1 MSILKIKDSQ
11 GNWVGVPTVKGD
23 TGNGISSAILND
35 DYTLTLTFTD
45 GTTYKTPS
53 IRGEKGEKGE
63 PATDMEIHICSAS
76 EYNAETRV
84 PTIANPN
91 DKTFYLVPT
100 EDGTSP
106 DLFTEWVY
114 VNGAWEMF
122 GSAKIDLS
130 GYAEKTDTV
139 LKTTLSRGRK
149 SNTTVG
155 IGSVAFG
162 NNVVASGENAHS
174 EGNGSQA
181 TGNNSHAE
189 GYSTKASSSA
199 SHAEGYNTKATGTM
213 SHAEGMSTTS
223 SGNYSHAEGSNTEA
237 TKKDSHAEGHGT
249 QASGEQSHAEGYQT
263 LAMGVA
269 SHAEG
274 RATSAAGIYSH
285 AEGVATTASGDN
297 SHTSGAYTIAQR
309 KSQMAIGE
317 YNVVDSGG
325 SATSDKGNYILIA
338 GNGTTSSNRSNAM
351 TLDWS
356 GNEKIAGSLTLG
368 MNTNDEINISAS
380 ELKKL
385 KEMNPVDDVQI
396 NDTSIVENGVA
407 NIPLASDRNTGVI
420 KISSSDSGLNIFG
433 GVLYVNPALSSEIKR
448 GENLRKPIAP
458 KSQHESTFYGLAKA
472 SGDTTQSQS
481 SNPVG
486 TYTDEAKASIKNM
499 LGVQDNMRV
508 DITKEEDSET
518 QNTSWQSSKTFI
530 EIHNA
535 LTKGINVI
543 VNDNDFLLPYVG
555 QLYQNNIYWLAFGVS
570 TVFNNTNV
578 LFGYLIGDNN
588 GQTIVT
594 QINQNTPIPQIDDS
608 TISGNSV
615 WSSGKIKDELDYKVN
630 DVRINDNSIV
640 ADGVANIPIATT
652 TQNGAM
658 SAQDKGRLDTLYADY
673 SSALT
678 ALGVI

>member
-11 GNWVGVPTVKGD
+11 GNWVGVPSIKGD
-23 TGNGISSAILND
+23 KGDRGNGIQSAILND

-122 GSAKIDLS
+122 GSASVDLS

-139 LKTTLSRGRK
+139 LETTLSRGRK

-274 RATSAAGIYSH
+274 SATSAAGIYSH

-356 GNEKIAGSLTLG
+356 GNEKLAGSLTLG
-368 MNTNDEINISAS
+368 ADTQDETNISAN

-396 NDTSIVENGVA
+396 NGTSIVNNGVA
-407 NIPLASDRNTGVI
+407 NV
-420 KISSSDSGLNIFG
+420 
-433 GVLYVNPALSSEIKR
+433 
-448 GENLRKPIAP
+448 
-458 KSQHESTFYGLAKA
+458 
-472 SGDTTQSQS
+472 
-481 SNPVG
+481 
-486 TYTDEAKASIKNM
+486 
-499 LGVQDNMRV
+499 
-508 DITKEEDSET
+508 
-518 QNTSWQSSKTFI
+518 
-530 EIHNA
+530 
-535 LTKGINVI
+535 
-543 VNDNDFLLPYVG
+543 
-555 QLYQNNIYWLAFGVS
+555 
-570 TVFNNTNV
+570 
-578 LFGYLIGDNN
+578 
-588 GQTIVT
+588 
-594 QINQNTPIPQIDDS
+594 
-608 TISGNSV
+608 
-615 WSSGKIKDELDYKVN
+615 
-630 DVRINDNSIV
+630 
-640 ADGVANIPIATT
+640 PIATT
-652 TQNGAM
+652 TTNGAM
-658 SAQDKGRLDTLYADY
+658 SAQDKGRLDTVYADY